1 MNIVPSRDMPPVE
14 AVAPQQRLEKR
25 YALVERVLR
34 SNIARRHL
42 PEGLVLLEG
51 PLAALLQTSRAPV
64 QRALAKLEQDGLI
77 HRFEGRGFLVGPPD
91 STAHLLRHDIRQL
104 GLLVPDEVD
113 EALQARGSGEW
124 IAADLERAVSACLVF
139 GAFRMVEADVA
150 AHYAVSRTVIRD
162 VLGRLQERGLLQKTQ
177 SSRWI
182 AGPLTAQALRDCYD
196 LRGIIEPAALLSA
209 APNVDRADLLAL
221 REALAAEEAPSRGPA
236 LFASFVDLC
245 IASAPNAALVA
256 TVRQNMTLLDAAAR
270 SLAQLGL
277 PEDDAGLAE
286 LRTTVD
292 LVLNGSIAAA
302 AEWWRDHLRA
312 ACRRSVAQLKI
323 VAIIERPQWLPSFLV
338 PA

>member
-1 MNIVPSRDMPPVE
+1 MTSSRELPLED
-14 AVAPQQRLEKR
+14 AAAPQQRPEKR

-42 PEGLVLLEG
+42 PEGLVLLEA
-51 PLAALLQTSRAPV
+51 PLAALLQSSRAPV
-64 QRALAKLEQDGLI
+64 QRALAQLEQDGLV
-77 HRFEGRGFLVGPPD
+77 HRFDGRGFLVGAPGSAASP
-91 STAHLLRHDIRQL
+91 LRLDLRQL

-124 IAADLERAVSACLVF
+124 IAADLEQAVSACLVF

-162 VLGRLQERGLLQKTQ
+162 VLGRLQERGLLRKTQ

-182 AGPLTAQALRDCYD
+182 AGPLTAQALRDCYE
-196 LRGIIEPAALLSA
+196 LRCIIETAALLAA
-209 APNVDRADLLAL
+209 APALDRADLIAL
-221 REALAAEEAPSRGPA
+221 RDALAAAEAPSRGPA
-236 LFASFVDLC
+236 LFARFTDLC
-245 IASAPNAALVA
+245 IASAPNQALVA
-256 TVRQNMTLLDAAAR
+256 MVRQNMTVLDAAAR

-277 PEDDAGLAE
+277 PQDDAGLAE
-286 LRTTVD
+286 LRTAVD
-292 LVLNGSIAAA
+292 LLLNGSVAAA

-323 VAIIERPQWLPSFLV
+323 VAIIERPQWLPPFLV